1 MSPIDLEIYWN
12 RLIAIT
18 DEAGA
23 TLKRT
28 SFSTVVRESNDFA
41 CVLLDPEAR
50 LVAQSA
56 LSIPGFIGTA
66 PLSLK
71 GILKVFPQE
80 SLKPGDILFTNDP
93 WIGTGHLPDA
103 TMVAPIFFGDRLVA
117 FAMAV
122 AHLSDVGGRQ
132 WSADAGEVYEEGI
145 RFPVIKLAEAGV
157 FNPWV
162 MQMLEANVRLPQQVR
177 GDIEAQV
184 GALRVAERRLTE
196 LLEEYGLSD
205 INEIAGAIFK
215 ASEDAALRELRKIPP
230 GVYHGSVESDGWDE
244 RIKIQAKITVSHEG
258 VTVDY
263 SGSTAQVRFG
273 INETF
278 NHTYAY
284 TIYPFKCLLS
294 PGIPNNDGFT
304 RLFKVIAPEGTI
316 VNAKPPA
323 AVGARHL
330 IGHQLQAAVFEAL
343 AKVMPERV
351 QADSGTPLWSV
362 LMRGVNP
369 ALGTSFSSILFFN
382 GGMGAM
388 RDRDGPPT
396 SGFPANISNTPI
408 EVAEML
414 SPVLFGCKSLIEGS
428 GGEGIH
434 RGGMGQKVSF
444 QSRWPGR
451 LRVSL
456 LTERT
461 RVPAKGIEG
470 GQAGRT
476 GHVLLN
482 GQAVEHPKGVV
493 DMVEGDILELGLPG
507 GGGYGVKS

>member
-71 GILKVFPQE
+71 EILKVFPQE

-184 GALRVAERRLTE
+184 GALRVIGDDR
-196 LLEEYGLSD
+196 
-205 INEIAGAIFK
+205 
-215 ASEDAALRELRKIPP
+215 AAR
-230 GVYHGSVESDGWDE
+230 
-244 RIKIQAKITVSHEG
+244 
-258 VTVDY
+258 
-263 SGSTAQVRFG
+263 
-273 INETF
+273 
-278 NHTYAY
+278 
-284 TIYPFKCLLS
+284 
-294 PGIPNNDGFT
+294 
-304 RLFKVIAPEGTI
+304 
-316 VNAKPPA
+316 
-323 AVGARHL
+323 
-330 IGHQLQAAVFEAL
+330 LQAHGEDGS
-343 AKVMPERV
+343 M
-351 QADSGTPLWSV
+351 D
-362 LMRGVNP
+362 
-369 ALGTSFSSILFFN
+369 
-382 GGMGAM
+382 GG
-388 RDRDGPPT
+388 
-396 SGFPANISNTPI
+396 
-408 EVAEML
+408 
-414 SPVLFGCKSLIEGS
+414 
-428 GGEGIH
+428 
-434 RGGMGQKVSF
+434 GQSCGWRYRQRPRAAR
-444 QSRWPGR
+444 QSRVDTGPG
-451 LRVSL
+451 L
-456 LTERT
+456 
-461 RVPAKGIEG
+461 PAGPVRSADPRSP
-470 GQAGRT
+470 AGRS
-476 GHVLLN
+476 
-482 GQAVEHPKGVV
+482 PCS
-493 DMVEGDILELGLPG
+493 PWCP
-507 GGGYGVKS
+507 SP

>member
-1 MSPIDLEIYWN
+1 MNPIDLEIYWN
-12 RLIAIT
+12 RLIAIA

-41 CVLLDPEAR
+41 CVLLDTEAR
-50 LVAQSA
+50 LVAQST

-66 PLSLK
+66 PLTLQ
-71 GILKVFPQE
+71 GMLKVFPRDT
-80 SLKPGDILFTNDP
+80 LKPGDILFTNDP

-103 TMVAPIFFGDRLVA
+103 SMAAPIFAGGKLVA
-117 FAMAV
+117 FALTV

-132 WSADAGEVYEEGI
+132 WSADANEVYEEGI
-145 RFPVIKLAEAGV
+145 RFPVIKLAEQGR
-157 FNPWV
+157 FNPLV

-184 GALRVAERRLTE
+184 GALRVAERRLVE
-196 LLEEYGLSD
+196 LLEEYGLAD
-205 INEIAGAIFK
+205 IDAIAAAIFK
-215 ASEDAALRELRKIPP
+215 ASNDAALRELRLIPP
-230 GVYHGSVESDGWDE
+230 GVYHGSVDSDGFDE
-244 RIKIQAKITVSHEG
+244 RVSIQATVTVTHDG

-263 SGSTAQVRFG
+263 SGSTAQVRYG

-316 VNAKPPA
+316 VNARSPA

-343 AKVMPERV
+343 AGVMPERV

-362 LMRGVNP
+362 LMRGVDTVKS
-369 ALGTSFSSILFFN
+369 TSFSTILFFN

-388 RDRDGPPT
+388 RDRDGPPAA
-396 SGFPANISNTPI
+396 GFPANISNTPV
-408 EVAEML
+408 EVAETL
-414 SPVLFGCKSLIEGS
+414 APVLFTAKRLADGS
-428 GGEGIH
+428 GGAGAH
-434 RGGMGQKVSF
+434 RGGLGQVVSF

-456 LTERT
+456 LTDRT
-461 RVPAKGIEG
+461 RVPAKGILG
-470 GQAGRT
+470 GESGRV

-482 GQAVEHPKGVV
+482 GTAVANPKSVV
-493 DMVEGDILELGLPG
+493 DMVEGDTLELALPG
-507 GGGYGVKS
+507 GGGYGNA